1 MSALFIKYIVSVAA
15 KFKKPWSYMTKIMK
29 RLMTGACLRK
39 RTNRKKGFFENLIA
53 REEAVRKYCKNRGL
67 IP

>member
-1 MSALFIKYIVSVAA
+1 MLALFIKCILSIVA
-15 KFKKPWSYMTKIMK
+15 KFKRPWSYMIKIMK

-39 RTNRKKGFFENLIA
+39 RINRKKGFFEDLIA